1 MMDSES
7 LGQLVSIIKKQCDFS
22 EDYNRVIIVNG
33 LKISALVFLPLMKNE
48 VEQVWFLAF
57 V

>member
-1 MMDSES
+1 MTDSES

-48 VEQVWFLAF
+48 VEQVWLLAF
-57 V
+57 A

>member
-48 VEQVWFLAF
+48 VEQVWLLAF
-57 V
+57 G